1 VVSARVPQAKHRAKL
16 LERNPFFM
24 VNEYTMLSE
33 AVFCTLDFETT
44 GVNPALDRIVEI
56 GMVRFTLDETLDTF
70 STLIDPDQEIP
81 ESATEIHGITNDMV
95 CGAPRMDAV
104 LPELKTFMGDAT
116 LVIQNPRFDLTFLEV
131 AFKRTELGVPPLS
144 AYDTVRLSRKTF
156 VNFPNYRLE
165 TLCAR
170 LDIESTGH
178 HRALADA
185 RSCMEVFRRIVRFHD
200 ADGSWTMKDL
210 TRLHGDAMQP
220 QLSRKQKRRM
230 NLGNDI
236 YIGDVVKIRYMDES
250 GRVTTRRILPKEVV
264 RQGNRTYIHAFCYM
278 RNEDRYFN
286 TRRILKVY

>member
-1 VVSARVPQAKHRAKL
+1 MKAGRAAKL

-24 VNEYTMLSE
+24 VNEYTRLSE
-33 AVFCTLDFETT
+33 AVFCALDFETT

-56 GMVRFTLDETLDTF
+56 GMVRFTLDETLATF
-70 STLIDPDQEIP
+70 STLIDPEQEIP
-81 ESATEIHGITNDMV
+81 ERAIEIHGITNEMV
-95 CGAPRMDAV
+95 HGAPRMDAM
-104 LPELKTFMGDAT
+104 LPEVKEFMGEST

-131 AFKRTELGVPPLS
+131 AFKRSELGVPPLS

-165 TLCAR
+165 TLCAK

-200 ADGSWTMKDL
+200 TNRHWTLGDL

-230 NLGNDI
+230 NQGNDI
-236 YIGDVVKIRYMDES
+236 YIGDVVKIRYMDEN

>member
-1 VVSARVPQAKHRAKL
+1 
-16 LERNPFFM
+16 M
-24 VNEYTMLSE
+24 VNEYTRLGD
-33 AVFCTLDFETT
+33 AVFCALDFETT

-56 GMVRFTLDETLDTF
+56 GMVRFTLDETLATF
-70 STLIDPDQEIP
+70 STLIDPEQEMP
-81 ESATEIHGITNDMV
+81 ERAMEIHGITNEMV
-95 CGAPRMDAV
+95 HGAPRIGDM
-104 LPELKTFMGDAT
+104 LPGVTEFMGDAT

-131 AFKRTELGVPPLS
+131 AFKKCEMDVPPLS

-156 VNFPNYRLE
+156 VNMPNYRLE
-165 TLCAR
+165 TLCAN

-185 RSCMEVFRRIVRFHD
+185 CSCMEVFRKVVRFHD
-200 ADGSWTMKDL
+200 TLGEWTFRDL

-220 QLSRKQKRRM
+220 QLSRKQKRRL
-230 NLGNDI
+230 NLNNDI

-264 RQGNRTYIHAFCYM
+264 QNGNKTYIHAFCYM
-278 RNEDRYFN
+278 RNEDRFFN